1 MQPLCLFFSLVTD
14 NLTLAI
20 TKHPKHIFGRMA
32 MFLKINFYNL
42 SELIGS
48 NKSQK
53 PVIRIQEIPI
63 PHLRCIRRGTHGP
76 EGLGIDSSTM
86 LCN

>member
-1 MQPLCLFFSLVTD
+1 MQPLCFFSLVTD

-32 MFLKINFYNL
+32 MFLKIHFCNL
-42 SELIGS
+42 LELIGS
-48 NKSQK
+48 YKGQTL
-53 PVIRIQEIPI
+53 VIRIQEIPI
-63 PHLRCIRRGTHGP
+63 PHLRCIRRGRDGP

-86 LCN
+86 FCN